1 VLRQAQHERAG
12 EQPAGG
18 GDRPQSTRLRVLLPF
33 GFVTLVW
40 GSTWLVIR
48 DQIAVVPA
56 VWSVTYRFTLAGLL
70 MLAFALVRRERF
82 PTDARGLAVVAAV
95 GLGQF
100 CVNFNFVYQAEA
112 HITSGLVAVVFG
124 LLLLPNALAA
134 RVVLGQ
140 RMGRQLLLGSAVAM
154 VGVALLILREAR
166 ADPAGPHETVVGLL
180 LTVAGIMG
188 SCLANITQATPTAR
202 RYPMAPMIAMAMLLG
217 AAVDGVL
224 AWHLAGPPVI
234 EHRAGY
240 FVGILYLAVFASALA
255 FPLYYGVI
263 RAIGPAK
270 ASYNGVIVPVIA
282 MLLSTLFEGY
292 RWSPLAGAGAAVCVV
307 GLIIALTARRPNR

>member
-1 VLRQAQHERAG
+1 MTEA
-12 EQPAGG
+12 
-18 GDRPQSTRLRVLLPF
+18 RPQSTRLRVLLPF
-33 GFVTLVW
+33 AFVTLVW

-70 MLAFALVRRERF
+70 MLGFALMRRERF

-140 RMGRQLLLGSAVAM
+140 RMGRQLLAGSAVAM

-166 ADPAGPHETVVGLL
+166 ADPAGPHETVVGLM

-234 EHRAGY
+234 EHRVGY

>member
-1 VLRQAQHERAG
+1 
-12 EQPAGG
+12 
-18 GDRPQSTRLRVLLPF
+18 VLLPF
-33 GFVTLVW
+33 AFVTLVW

-70 MLAFALVRRERF
+70 MLGFALVRRERF

-166 ADPAGPHETVVGLL
+166 ADPAGPHQTVVGLL

-292 RWSPLAGAGAAVCVV
+292 RWSPLAGAGAAVCVI